1 MKCLVIGLFAAGLSG
16 GATALALLI
25 IALICEA
32 FESKPLKYLVA
43 GSMACLV
50 LAVLVIVVTGAYND
64 CLQRLH

>member
-16 GATALALLI
+16 GATTLALLL
-25 IALICEA
+25 IALVCEA

-50 LAVLVIVVTGAYND
+50 LAMLAIVVTGACNG
-64 CLQRLH
+64 CIK

>member
-16 GATALALLI
+16 GAATLALLV

-43 GSMACLV
+43 GSMVCLV
-50 LAVLVIVVTGAYND
+50 TAMLAVVVTGAYNG
-64 CLQRLH
+64 CIK